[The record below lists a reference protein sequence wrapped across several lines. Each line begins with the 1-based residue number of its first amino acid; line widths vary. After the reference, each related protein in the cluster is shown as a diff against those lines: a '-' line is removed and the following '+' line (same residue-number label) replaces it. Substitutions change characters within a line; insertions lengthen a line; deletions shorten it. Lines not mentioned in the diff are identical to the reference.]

1 MEPPSRKRAVIL
13 LADIVGST
21 SLVQKNE
28 TTAHT
33 RMQSAL
39 VKGMVR
45 HPENLGIY
53 LEGLKP
59 PGID

>member
-1 MEPPSRKRAVIL
+1 VIL

>member
-1 MEPPSRKRAVIL
+1 VETPSRKLAVIL
-13 LADIVGST
+13 HADVVGST
-21 SLVQKNE
+21 SLVQENE
-28 TTAHT
+28 ITAHT
-33 RMQSAL
+33 CMQTAL

-45 HPENLGIY
+45 HPENLEIY